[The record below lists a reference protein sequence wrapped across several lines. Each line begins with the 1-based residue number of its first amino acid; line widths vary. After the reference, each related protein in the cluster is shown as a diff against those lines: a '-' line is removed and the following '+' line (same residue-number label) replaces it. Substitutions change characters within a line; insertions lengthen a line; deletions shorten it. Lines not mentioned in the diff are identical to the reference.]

1 MSRKKERTYREKDG
15 TYRNGI
21 GRLNINLASANK
33 IPFTPA
39 VSGNRVLLYM
49 SGSKQS
55 VPLRHPE
62 RAIISTAFSKDL
74 ERSMYE
80 KMSEG
85 DWQLVDEIS
94 KVIDG
99 EVVRRFYVF
108 KDVDTKQI
116 EVFEWQR
123 FKHTADNYGAEMFDA
138 IHDAMVESGKPD
150 ADPSGLVAEKGT
162 VLSDSTSFNHGEYNG
177 GLNFVTI
184 NMISIGTTEDAQ
196 DVSSRVLDTEMI
208 YNEVVEFELN
218 ADAYLKNIYGNNEEY
233 YPIPKIGQAIA
244 NDVIYAQSRDV
255 VTFRND
261 VRVQLDDS
269 CRYMDSGYQLY
280 DIEVF
285 YGSDAP
291 IANKYLKAKFDEN
304 QTYMQRVHLVL
315 DNLSKVS
322 PLSMEAQRFKELY
335 GSRVNP
341 NEKGRRNRLRNEKD
355 EIRENKCYVR
365 AYFAK
370 YATPEAGQK
379 TTARYGNKGV
389 MSASFP
395 HKSIRSIGVNEDKYV
410 DYIQN
415 DASKYSRTIWSGQ
428 CEMEINRIFDVFFTD
443 VIPVLK
449 NKGWHERDMLGC
461 IIKLVKCIEERSAEI
476 LEDVFAIANDGE
488 VTEWFKNRKYLD
500 LRLNSISIPG
510 PQGIYDMF
518 SYIKEWAGKELNINK
533 PTDLKEIVEINGIQ
547 VCRAV
552 VAPCYIQF
560 LRQCG
565 KKEISTRGV
574 GTKAKSGVLTKND
587 DFKDYKVRMRE
598 TPVKK
603 SEVDTTLDTTLF
615 PPEIL
620 TLYYDRKSSAVKV
633 LKAYIFGIGRILE
646 TD

>member
-1 MSRKKERTYREKDG
+1 MSKTYREKDG

-21 GRLNINLASANK
+21 NKLNVNLASANK

-55 VPLRHPE
+55 VPLRNPE
-62 RAIISTAFSKDL
+62 RAIISTSFSKDL

-80 KMSEG
+80 KVSEG
-85 DWQLVDEIS
+85 DWELIDEIC
-94 KVIDG
+94 KIVDGQVI
-99 EVVRRFYVF
+99 RRFYVF
-108 KDVDTKQI
+108 KDMDTKQV

-123 FKHTADNYGAEMFDA
+123 FKHTADNYGAEMFNS
-138 IHDAMVESGKPD
+138 IHDAMVTAGKPD
-150 ADPSGLVAEKGT
+150 ADPAGLIAEKGT

-177 GLNFVTI
+177 GINFMTI

-196 DVSSRVLDTEMI
+196 DVSSRVMETEMI

-218 ADAYLKNIYGNNEEY
+218 ADAYLKNLYGTEGEY
-233 YPIPKIGQAIA
+233 YPIPKIGQAVE

-255 VTFRND
+255 ITFRND
-261 VRVQLDDS
+261 KKVQLDDN

-285 YGSDAP
+285 YGSDIP
-291 IANKYLKAKFDEN
+291 IANKYLKTKFDEN
-304 QTYMQRVHLVL
+304 QAYMQRVYLVL
-315 DNLSKVS
+315 ENLSKVA

-341 NEKGRRNRLRNEKD
+341 NAKGKRNRLRNEKD

-365 AYFAK
+365 AYFSK

-389 MSASFP
+389 ISASFP
-395 HKSIRSIGVNEDKYV
+395 YKSIRSIGINEDKYI

-428 CEMEINRIFDVFFTD
+428 DEMECNRIFDVFFTD
-443 VIPVLK
+443 VIPELRK
-449 NKGWHERDMLGC
+449 LGWHERD
-461 IIKLVKCIEERSAEI
+461 IIKCLIQLIKEIELRAAEI
-476 LEDVFAIANDGE
+476 LEDVFSIATDGE
-488 VTEWFKNRKYLD
+488 VDEWFKNRKYLD
-500 LRLNSISIPG
+500 LRINSTSIPG
-510 PQGIYDMF
+510 PQGIYNMF
-518 SYIKEWAGKELNINK
+518 KYIKEWAGKALGINK
-533 PTDLKEIVEINGIQ
+533 PTDLKEIVEINGVQ

-574 GTKAKSGVLTKND
+574 GTKSKSGVLTKND

-620 TLYYDRKSSAVKV
+620 TEYYDRKSSAVKV
-633 LKAYIFGIGRILE
+633 LKAYVFGLGRVME
-646 TD
+646 TE

>member
-39 VSGNRVLLYM
+39 VSGNRVLLYIT
-49 SGSKQS
+49 GSKQS

-62 RAIISTAFSKDL
+62 RAIISTVFSKDL

-208 YNEVVEFELN
+208 YNEVAEFELN

-291 IANKYLKAKFDEN
+291 IANK
-304 QTYMQRVHLVL
+304 
-315 DNLSKVS
+315 
-322 PLSMEAQRFKELY
+322 
-335 GSRVNP
+335 
-341 NEKGRRNRLRNEKD
+341 
-355 EIRENKCYVR
+355 
-365 AYFAK
+365 
-370 YATPEAGQK
+370 
-379 TTARYGNKGV
+379 
-389 MSASFP
+389 
-395 HKSIRSIGVNEDKYV
+395 
-410 DYIQN
+410 
-415 DASKYSRTIWSGQ
+415 
-428 CEMEINRIFDVFFTD
+428 
-443 VIPVLK
+443 
-449 NKGWHERDMLGC
+449 
-461 IIKLVKCIEERSAEI
+461 
-476 LEDVFAIANDGE
+476 
-488 VTEWFKNRKYLD
+488 
-500 LRLNSISIPG
+500 
-510 PQGIYDMF
+510 
-518 SYIKEWAGKELNINK
+518 
-533 PTDLKEIVEINGIQ
+533 
-547 VCRAV
+547 
-552 VAPCYIQF
+552 
-560 LRQCG
+560 
-565 KKEISTRGV
+565 
-574 GTKAKSGVLTKND
+574 
-587 DFKDYKVRMRE
+587 
-598 TPVKK
+598 
-603 SEVDTTLDTTLF
+603 
-615 PPEIL
+615 
-620 TLYYDRKSSAVKV
+620 
-633 LKAYIFGIGRILE
+633 
-646 TD
+646 